1 MISTP
6 HTKKT
11 PYLLY
16 WFALT
21 YAGTGLTV
29 LADLTTS
36 IQNAQTALALGDQ
49 ILSNVFDAIST
60 EIHYN
65 PGSFFS
71 TQGNPLIRSYKL
83 PNTEAFGIGD
93 MNPIETILYGFVN
106 NTNRDTCPGNSTVLF
121 DGCLTK
127 TYNDYLAVQV
137 TFKSRYD
144 SGKSLPLPLAGNR
157 VLFLA
162 YSNTSTPIKGTR
174 INSQST
180 EYEGQFST
188 TNNQVQYFIC
198 YNPNRLGSLNTGA
211 SIGPSKVSDSQL
223 GSLSSCISRGQND
236 KN

>member
-93 MNPIETILYGFVN
+93 MNPIE
-106 NTNRDTCPGNSTVLF
+106 
-121 DGCLTK
+121 
-127 TYNDYLAVQV
+127 
-137 TFKSRYD
+137 
-144 SGKSLPLPLAGNR
+144 
-157 VLFLA
+157 
-162 YSNTSTPIKGTR
+162 
-174 INSQST
+174 
-180 EYEGQFST
+180 
-188 TNNQVQYFIC
+188 
-198 YNPNRLGSLNTGA
+198 
-211 SIGPSKVSDSQL
+211 
-223 GSLSSCISRGQND
+223 
-236 KN
+236 